1 MPARI
6 TGRDSAA
13 LLLLARRIYETAHAR
28 PRAGALVIAEGRVA
42 GTLGRRAAL
51 AARSANAQVID
62 LGDATLTPGLTDAH
76 THFFYWALQRALT
89 IDLTGVP
96 SQSAAVSRIRAS
108 RRAVGEWVVGQGF
121 DANTWTDGPPT
132 AATLDVAVPNRPAL
146 FYSRDWHSAWLNRA
160 ALRRAGISA
169 RTPDPR
175 DGVIARDA
183 RGRPSGILRENA
195 IKLIPDPLR
204 ELARRT
210 DRAALSLI
218 DRAVDDAE
226 QAARALGIVGVHSM
240 DDAPS
245 LWHLQRRRRDGR
257 HGLRVAHAVPL
268 DRLDDAVRLGLRSG
282 LGDEWLRIG
291 GLKVFS
297 DGSLGS
303 QTAYMFSPYPGRVRY
318 CGVPVVAGA
327 ALREIARR
335 AVEHGMALW
344 VHAIGDRAACEVID
358 AVAATRTLQ
367 PPPMPHRIEHAQCV
381 RPRDIRRMAR
391 LGMIASVQPCHI
403 IGDIATADR
412 HWPVARRHAFPLAE
426 LTAAGVTLAL
436 GSDVPVESIDPRRSL
451 YGAVCRQDARSQ
463 PRDGWFPD
471 QRLSVRQA
479 LVGFTQGPAR
489 SLGMSEL
496 HGTLRRGAP
505 ADVTVWLDDPS
516 ECEGEALLRARILG
530 VVVGGRP
537 YLAGARAAR

>member
-1 MPARI
+1 MSER
-6 TGRDSAA
+6 TTRRDESVI
-13 LLLLARRIYETAHAR
+13 LLARRVYESALAR
-28 PRAGALVIAEGRVA
+28 PRPGGVVIVDERVA
-42 GTLGRRAAL
+42 ATVSRRAAL
-51 AARSANAQVID
+51 THRWANAQVID
-62 LGDATLTPGLTDAH
+62 LGDATIVPGFTDAH

-96 SQSAAVSRIRAS
+96 SQAAAVGRIRAS

-132 AATLDVAVPNRPAL
+132 AATLDVALRDRPAL
-146 FYSRDWHSAWLNRA
+146 FFSRDWHSAWLNSA

-169 RTPDPR
+169 RTSDPP
-175 DGVIARDA
+175 DGVIVRDA
-183 RGRPSGILRENA
+183 RGRPTGILRENA
-195 IKLIPDPLR
+195 IKLVPDPLR

-210 DRAALSLI
+210 DRAALALI
-218 DRAVDDAE
+218 DRALDDAE
-226 QAARALGIVGVHSM
+226 HAARALGIVGVHSM

-245 LWHLQRRRRDGR
+245 LWHFQRRRCAGR
-257 HGLRVAHAVPL
+257 LGIRVTHAVPL

-303 QTAYMFSPYPGRVRY
+303 QTAYMLSPYPGRGGY

-327 ALREIARR
+327 ALREVARR

-358 AVAATRTLQ
+358 AVAASRTLQ
-367 PPPMPHRIEHAQCV
+367 RPVMPHRIEHAQCV

-391 LGMIASVQPCHI
+391 LGIIASVQPCHI

-426 LTAAGVTLAL
+426 LAEAGVTLAL

-451 YGAVCRQDARSQ
+451 YGAVCRQDERGQ

-479 LVGFTQGPAR
+479 LDAFTRGPAQ
-489 SLGMSEL
+489 SLGSDER
-496 HGTLRRGAP
+496 HGTLRPGAP
-505 ADVTVWLDDPS
+505 ADVTVWLDDPF
-516 ECEGEALLRARILG
+516 ECEGEALLQARILG

-537 YLAGARAAR
+537 HLAGARAAR